1 MEEKEK
7 GEMTFLEHLE
17 ELRWHIIRSVMAIV
31 VFSIV
36 AFILKDFLFDTV
48 LLGPSKSDFWTNRML
63 VSWAKSSI
71 SNLLLNE
78 KPLAIAEY
86 CRGRAVYCP
95 YQD

>member
-17 ELRWHIIRSVMAIV
+17 ELRWHIIRSVIAII

-48 LLGPSKSDFWTNRML
+48 LLGPSKFDFWTNRML
-63 VSWAKSSI
+63 
-71 SNLLLNE
+71 
-78 KPLAIAEY
+78 
-86 CRGRAVYCP
+86 
-95 YQD
+95 